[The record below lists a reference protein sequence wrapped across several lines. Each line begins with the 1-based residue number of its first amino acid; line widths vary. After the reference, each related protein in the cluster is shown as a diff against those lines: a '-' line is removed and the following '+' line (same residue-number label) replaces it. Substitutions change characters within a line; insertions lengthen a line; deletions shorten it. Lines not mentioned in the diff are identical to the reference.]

1 MVSQSVFAPIQMV
14 AMGAGL
20 WSNIGWIE
28 MVLGAQSLIPL
39 IRPNMREQFRVR
51 TVTTTGGTFGRLR
64 PPVRNT
70 MSDSVLVEH
79 IPESKPTKQKR
90 VPRLAFCKRRAHEKG
105 KGLQSP

>member
-1 MVSQSVFAPIQMV
+1 MV

-20 WSNIGWIE
+20 WSNIGWVE
-28 MVLGAQSLIPL
+28 MASGVQSLIAL
-39 IRPNMREQFRVR
+39 TRPNMREQFRVR

-70 MSDSVLVEH
+70 TSDSVLAEN

-90 VPRLAFCKRRAHEKG
+90 VLRLAFCKRRAHEKG
-105 KGLQSP
+105 KRLQSP

>member
-1 MVSQSVFAPIQMV
+1 MV

-51 TVTTTGGTFGRLR
+51 TVTTIGGVFGRLR

-90 VPRLAFCKRRAHEKG
+90 VLRLAFCKRRAHEKG